1 MIPKNDAGLKDRVVA
16 SAEAA
21 LAAQHYVSPID
32 ILVGLRWLAPTHI
45 EHWRQGRV
53 PYLQQVLQ
61 VNPEKIARSI
71 EILREWAEQLG
82 LRPEET
88 TYLARTVRSR
98 RELRFSAGG
107 DPELEKYFRT
117 HFFEPTVPE
126 KKREKLREKL
136 SQRPEIVVFWILRE
150 SQCAQCE
157 TNLPKGSSLVMEGDQ
172 PLCRACADLDHLVY
186 LERGDAALTRRARKY
201 SSLAAVVVRFSRSRN
216 RYERQGILVEEDAL
230 LRAEQECALDEAQR
244 AQRRER
250 EAHAQ
255 RGQDQEL
262 VARMAAKILDLFP
275 GCPVAEADKIA
286 QHAAVRGSGRIG
298 RSAAGRALDEGAL
311 RLAVIASIRHRHT
324 NYDEL
329 LMQGVDRASARETV
343 REQTERVLAA
353 WQGTPQ

>member
-1 MIPKNDAGLKDRVVA
+1 
-16 SAEAA
+16 
-21 LAAQHYVSPID
+21 
-32 ILVGLRWLAPTHI
+32 
-45 EHWRQGRV
+45 
-53 PYLQQVLQ
+53 
-61 VNPEKIARSI
+61 
-71 EILREWAEQLG
+71 
-82 LRPEET
+82 
-88 TYLARTVRSR
+88 
-98 RELRFSAGG
+98 
-107 DPELEKYFRT
+107 
-117 HFFEPTVPE
+117 
-126 KKREKLREKL
+126 
-136 SQRPEIVVFWILRE
+136 
-150 SQCAQCE
+150 
-157 TNLPKGSSLVMEGDQ
+157 MEGAQ

-201 SSLAAVVVRFSRSRN
+201 SSLAAVVVRFSHSRN
-216 RYERQGILVEEDAL
+216 RYERQEILVEEDAL

-255 RGQDQEL
+255 RGEDQEL
-262 VARMAAKILDLFP
+262 VALMAAKILDLFP

-353 WQGTPQ
+353 WQRPPQ